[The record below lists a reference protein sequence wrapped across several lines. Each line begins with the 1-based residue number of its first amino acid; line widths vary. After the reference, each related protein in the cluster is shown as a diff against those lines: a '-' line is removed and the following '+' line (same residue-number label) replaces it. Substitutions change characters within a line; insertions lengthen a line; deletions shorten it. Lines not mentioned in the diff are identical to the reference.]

1 MFKVNN
7 NFEHISHLGV
17 SIVNFEQVNAG
28 WVGTCF
34 SQSAINSINP
44 FHGTSQGLWIK
55 GSPLEYLVT
64 GSSLFLK
71 KISQNDHSLL
81 FVVPG
86 CTTRC
91 SWFYHSLS
99 LAVPLVVILCHFL
112 PSLVTFCTTCCHS
125 FSVDAWLVC
134 FFINVLFSPFYSKPL
149 FCSLQLSRCLT
160 ILIRNILFKSPAK
173 KYIVLFYFTKNTKY
187 KKLLEIRT
195 TTELFSKHFQ
205 RGITLKRT
213 SLTARLYGCS
223 VINAVTT
230 SVLKGILMEILNLCT
245 TYLQDIE
252 INILLYYL
260 SYQLF

>member
-1 MFKVNN
+1 MYHALFLV
-7 NFEHISHLGV
+7 LPL
-17 SIVNFEQVNAG
+17 
-28 WVGTCF
+28 VGTRC
-34 SQSAINSINP
+34 
-44 FHGTSQGLWIK
+44 
-55 GSPLEYLVT
+55 
-64 GSSLFLK
+64 
-71 KISQNDHSLL
+71 HSL
-81 FVVPG
+81 
-86 CTTRC
+86 
-91 SWFYHSLS
+91 YHSLS
-99 LAVPLVVILCHFL
+99 FFVTFCHPLSLSVPLVVTRFQSIHD
-112 PSLVTFCTTCCHS
+112 SS
-125 FSVDAWLVC
+125 F
-134 FFINVLFSPFYSKPL
+134 FFMNVLFSPFYSKPL

-205 RGITLKRT
+205 RGITLKST

-252 INILLYYL
+252 INILLYHL

>member
-1 MFKVNN
+1 MTTRCY
-7 NFEHISHLGV
+7 SL
-17 SIVNFEQVNAG
+17 S
-28 WVGTCF
+28 
-34 SQSAINSINP
+34 
-44 FHGTSQGLWIK
+44 
-55 GSPLEYLVT
+55 LVVPRVVPGFT
-64 GSSLFLK
+64 TRC
-71 KISQNDHSLL
+71 HSLL
-81 FVVPG
+81 
-86 CTTRC
+86 
-91 SWFYHSLS
+91 

-125 FSVDAWLVC
+125 FSVDAWLSV

-160 ILIRNILFKSPAK
+160 ILIRNILLKSPAK
-173 KYIVLFYFTKNTKY
+173 SYIVLFYFTKNTKY

-195 TTELFSKHFQ
+195 TTELFSKNFQ
-205 RGITLKRT
+205 RGITLKST

-223 VINAVTT
+223 VMNAVTT

-252 INILLYYL
+252 INILLYHL

>member
-1 MFKVNN
+1 M
-7 NFEHISHLGV
+7 
-17 SIVNFEQVNAG
+17 
-28 WVGTCF
+28 
-34 SQSAINSINP
+34 
-44 FHGTSQGLWIK
+44 
-55 GSPLEYLVT
+55 T

-71 KISQNDHSLL
+71 KISQNDHSL
-81 FVVPG
+81 FVVSG

-99 LAVPLVVILCHFL
+99 LAVTRCTTRCHSLSLFAIPCHFL
-112 PSLVTFCTTCCHS
+112 YHLLSLV
-125 FSVDAWLVC
+125 FSRYMTRL
-134 FFINVLFSPFYSKPL
+134 FFFMNVLFSPFYSKPL
-149 FCSLQLSRCLT
+149 FCSLQLSRYLT

-205 RGITLKRT
+205 RGITLKST

-252 INILLYYL
+252 INILLYHL